1 MKSVREIITEPIIA
15 SLFSIS
21 RFDKF
26 IIDTEFSNMLT
37 YHRILLIESGAG
49 ILSIEDKAFEIKS
62 HEVFLMSKGQVYKF
76 ANFSIISGYVIFFGN
91 CFWEKTPRSASNCK
105 AVLFNNTTAN
115 QRLQLNNSEM
125 NELLF
130 LFNILLNEYQTPQ
143 YINQIDALALY
154 LNHND

>member
-49 ILSIEDKAFEIKS
+49 I
-62 HEVFLMSKGQVYKF
+62 YKYR
-76 ANFSIISGYVIFFGN
+76 G
-91 CFWEKTPRSASNCK
+91 
-105 AVLFNNTTAN
+105 
-115 QRLQLNNSEM
+115 
-125 NELLF
+125 
-130 LFNILLNEYQTPQ
+130 
-143 YINQIDALALY
+143 
-154 LNHND
+154 